1 MIVLEALLSWAGSL
15 VTAMIV
21 AMVVSFIAPDDD
33 SQKPIKLIIALFV
46 LVSFFM
52 PFTSVELPGLDE
64 VKGFDEYVENSAL
77 EDSVENYAADLL
89 SAQIVSSITAYLKNI
104 GINSSDISVNIDI
117 DDEKNISVKS
127 ITVKL
132 NGSDLQKV
140 SGLNGFCSENY
151 GVKPII
157 KDNGG

>member
-1 MIVLEALLSWAGSL
+1 MEALLSWAGSL

-21 AMVVSFIAPDDD
+21 TMVVSFIAPDDE

-52 PFTSVELPGLDE
+52 PFSSAELPSLDE

-132 NGSDLQKV
+132 NGSDLKKV
-140 SGLNGFCSENY
+140 SGLNEFCSENY